1 VRRFKDKRLYDR
13 GGRYIWTRVRDER
26 GYIVRVST
34 RTADE
39 KAASLF
45 SDEWERRAA
54 DPGYRRAS
62 DATFGSAMTDWL
74 AELTRRGV
82 SAATYNIAEIKLGHF
97 VRLWGESWPLLRI
110 TNDLVLQF
118 IDRRMTEP
126 GATRDS
132 TVKPLTVKKE
142 LAALKQMLEWAK
154 FRGTFPVDIATVIPP
169 GFSGRHRPRTRA
181 PSREEVVALL
191 QNLEPH
197 RAAHVAFIV
206 ATGARRAESFRA
218 CREDVDPKGLTIRIR
233 GSKTER
239 ANDRVPITGLT
250 RDFVLF
256 AIQKAPS
263 DVPLFAP
270 WGKMN
275 RDIAAACVRAG
286 IDRVSPNDL
295 RRAFGKWHRL
305 AGATAEQVG
314 LLLRHTT
321 DTLAQTTYAKVSAA
335 DIGEALRDLIPI
347 REDDDASVSEGRRV
361 LGEASGR
368 APGVDEATRVGQGRD
383 GGNGDD
389 RCAAA
394 KGYVPVRAG
403 DDLRDRGDRLR
414 ASEDWMDPDG
424 GRPPREGT
432 ADGVP
437 VPAPSP
443 RHDTRTSARRV
454 GAPSTASP
462 TSGRP
467 RNGVV
472 PPDAGGRC
480 VDLRGQA
487 SVPELY
493 VTTAPGA
500 PSDPNASAPN
510 TGKQASPAR
519 LERATPG
526 LGNQSTEDGPSP
538 RSVGNKLAHARRRK
552 AHIVPE
558 LDGGGP
564 TYFAW
569 LSWGAA

>member
-1 VRRFKDKRLYDR
+1 
-13 GGRYIWTRVRDER
+13 
-26 GYIVRVST
+26 
-34 RTADE
+34 
-39 KAASLF
+39 
-45 SDEWERRAA
+45 
-54 DPGYRRAS
+54 
-62 DATFGSAMTDWL
+62 
-74 AELTRRGV
+74 
-82 SAATYNIAEIKLGHF
+82 
-97 VRLWGESWPLLRI
+97 
-110 TNDLVLQF
+110 
-118 IDRRMTEP
+118 
-126 GATRDS
+126 
-132 TVKPLTVKKE
+132 
-142 LAALKQMLEWAK
+142 
-154 FRGTFPVDIATVIPP
+154 
-169 GFSGRHRPRTRA
+169 
-181 PSREEVVALL
+181 VVALL

-335 DIGEALRDLIPI
+335 DIGEALREMPGMSVPDL
-347 REDDDASVSEGRRV
+347 
-361 LGEASGR
+361 
-368 APGVDEATRVGQGRD
+368 
-383 GGNGDD
+383 
-389 RCAAA
+389 
-394 KGYVPVRAG
+394 YAG
-403 DDLRDRGDRLR
+403 D
-414 ASEDWMDPDG
+414 A
-424 GRPPREGT
+424 
-432 ADGVP
+432 
-437 VPAPSP
+437 
-443 RHDTRTSARRV
+443 
-454 GAPSTASP
+454 
-462 TSGRP
+462 
-467 RNGVV
+467 
-472 PPDAGGRC
+472 
-480 VDLRGQA
+480 Q
-487 SVPELY
+487 
-493 VTTAPGA
+493 TAPY
-500 PSDPNASAPN
+500 DPNTSAPN
-510 TGKQASPAR
+510 TGKQASPTR
-519 LERATPG
+519 FELVTPG

-538 RSVGNKLAHARRRK
+538 RSVGNKLAHAKRRK

-558 LDGGGP
+558 LDGGRP

>member
-39 KAASLF
+39 KAATLF

-335 DIGEALRDLIPI
+335 DIGEALREMPGMSVPDL
-347 REDDDASVSEGRRV
+347 
-361 LGEASGR
+361 
-368 APGVDEATRVGQGRD
+368 
-383 GGNGDD
+383 
-389 RCAAA
+389 
-394 KGYVPVRAG
+394 YAG
-403 DDLRDRGDRLR
+403 D
-414 ASEDWMDPDG
+414 A
-424 GRPPREGT
+424 
-432 ADGVP
+432 
-437 VPAPSP
+437 
-443 RHDTRTSARRV
+443 
-454 GAPSTASP
+454 
-462 TSGRP
+462 
-467 RNGVV
+467 
-472 PPDAGGRC
+472 
-480 VDLRGQA
+480 Q
-487 SVPELY
+487 
-493 VTTAPGA
+493 TAPY
-500 PSDPNASAPN
+500 DPNTSAPN
-510 TGKQASPAR
+510 TGKQASPTR
-519 LERATPG
+519 FELVTPG

-538 RSVGNKLAHARRRK
+538 RSVGNKLAHAKRRK

-558 LDGGGP
+558 LDGGRP